1 MNDTSVTLVLRA
13 LHRGVPEMTVKAMAV
28 VMIVLCLRLLLRLIE
43 PCRRRCQ
50 ERVLAVLLSRGTHAT
65 YLLQGENT
73 GQLFVAREPE
83 EIFAVAACSAPA
95 RSPSAARC
103 GTSHVNTDVSVLH
116 AMSWGWAPPASV
128 LRQANAILEPSG
140 LTAKE
145 DASAPAC
152 FPGQSDC
159 QLNMISKAAYGADA

>member
-1 MNDTSVTLVLRA
+1 
-13 LHRGVPEMTVKAMAV
+13 MTVKAMAV

-73 GQLFVAREPE
+73 GQLFVARESE

-95 RSPSAARC
+95 RICSTSAGRC

-140 LTAKE
+140 LMAKE
-145 DASAPAC
+145 EASAPAC

-159 QLNMISKAAYGADA
+159 QLNMMSRAAYEVGT